1 VILSIL
7 GVAFS
12 SAMLQLMQ
20 TPEAVLS
27 LSSLYMKIFFSGMT
41 FNLLYNFAA
50 AILRAAGDTKGP
62 LIYLSISGVANAVL
76 NVFFV
81 TVFHMNVDG
90 VALATIISHALSAV
104 LTVGALI
111 RRTDNCRL
119 ELKKMRFYKSPLLKI
134 LRIGLPAG
142 IQSGLFSL
150 ANVIIQSS
158 INSFNNTALMSG
170 FGAAGNI
177 EGFLYVSMNAFSQT
191 STTYVGQNFG
201 AQKFKRV
208 KQATLTCLACVFAV
222 GLSLGL
228 LIYAFGQPL
237 LSIYI
242 ADSPEAI
249 RYGISRMACLCIP
262 YFLCGMM
269 DVTTGSI
276 RGMGVSLVPMII
288 TIVGAC
294 GLRILW
300 VYTIFQIPQYH
311 TPTGLYLA
319 FPVTWAVTFLAQLVA
334 FFLNYNRLCKRHPSN
349 TLPV

>member
-1 VILSIL
+1 
-7 GVAFS
+7 
-12 SAMLQLMQ
+12 M
-20 TPEAVLS
+20 
-27 LSSLYMKIFFSGMT
+27 
-41 FNLLYNFAA
+41 
-50 AILRAAGDTKGP
+50 
-62 LIYLSISGVANAVL
+62 
-76 NVFFV
+76 
-81 TVFHMNVDG
+81 
-90 VALATIISHALSAV
+90 ATIISHALSAV

-119 ELKKMRFYKSPLLKI
+119 ELKKMRFSKEPLLKI

-142 IQSGLFSL
+142 IQSGLFNL

-191 STTYVGQNFG
+191 ATTYVGQNFG
-201 AQKFKRV
+201 AHEFKRV
-208 KQATLTCLACVFAV
+208 KRATLTCLACVSVV

-228 LIYAFGQPL
+228 LIYTFGRPL

-249 RYGISRMACLCIP
+249 GYGMARMACLCIP
-262 YFLCGMM
+262 YFICGMM

-276 RGMGVSLVPMII
+276 RGMGASLAPMVI
-288 TIVGAC
+288 TVLGAC

-319 FPVTWAVTFLAQLVA
+319 FPVTWAITFIAQLIA
-334 FFLNYNRLCKRHPSN
+334 FFFTYNRLSKQHQHSHLL
-349 TLPV
+349 T